1 MLYRVSRKNSP
12 PNPPAK
18 PKNKGGR
25 PKGPCSEREL
35 EQRRGAGWKHGGRAS
50 TLTRSSLPPCKESVC
65 PLSYPCDVRRQADA
79 ADKALDHC
87 PVAAAIDPSVRDAY
101 RAAIIDGDHKA
112 LRELAATALAN
123 QQLIFQRGQEQL
135 LRDGLTVEEDVIG
148 KDGTSMGTRQRAHA
162 AAGSVL
168 TLAAQLGWTAEA
180 HQLTPKS
187 ADEGK
192 RDRGLGGLAD
202 HLVELNKRAALPVTG

>member
-1 MLYRVSRKNSP
+1 MVYRVSRKHQ
-12 PNPPAK
+12 PADPATP

-35 EQRRGAGWKHGGRAS
+35 EQRRGAGWKHGARAS
-50 TLTRSSLPPCKESVC
+50 TLTRSSLPPCKQSTC

-79 ADKALDHC
+79 EDRALDHC
-87 PVAAAIDPSVRDAY
+87 PVAAALDPNVRDAY
-101 RAAIIDGDHKA
+101 HAAIVKGDHTA

-123 QQLIFQRGQEQL
+123 QALIFARGQDQL

-148 KDGTSMGTRQRAHA
+148 KDGASMGTRQRPHA

-168 TLAAQLGWTAEA
+168 TLAAQLGFTADA

-192 RDRGLGGLAD
+192 RDRGIGGLAD
-202 HLVELNKRAALPVTG
+202 HLADLNKRASMPVTG